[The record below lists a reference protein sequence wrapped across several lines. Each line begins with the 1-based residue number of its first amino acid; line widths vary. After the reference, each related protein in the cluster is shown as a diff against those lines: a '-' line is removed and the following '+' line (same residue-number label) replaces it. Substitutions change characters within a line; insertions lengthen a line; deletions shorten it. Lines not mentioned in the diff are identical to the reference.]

1 MIFMDTSYGYHS
13 SRPLRYVASSFTI
26 FHKRLFTKCF
36 TWDEEIN
43 DKKEF
48 VDFFF
53 FFLVFLQLNFTLIY
67 PVKSMMTK
75 ILLPNE
81 SKKQD

>member
-48 VDFFF
+48 VDL
-53 FFLVFLQLNFTLIY
+53 FFLFFLQLNFTLIY

-75 ILLPNE
+75 ILLSNE

>member
-48 VDFFF
+48 VDLFFLFSFFF
-53 FFLVFLQLNFTLIY
+53 AVKFY
-67 PVKSMMTK
+67 PDLSCQVHDDKNITAK
-75 ILLPNE
+75 
-81 SKKQD
+81 

>member
-48 VDFFF
+48 VDLFFLFSFFLFFF
-53 FFLVFLQLNFTLIY
+53 AVKFY
-67 PVKSMMTK
+67 PDLSCQVHDDKNIIAK
-75 ILLPNE
+75 
-81 SKKQD
+81 